1 MERHGGLLDFAAP
14 GADGFLTGASS
25 RPVANFS
32 WRWPAR
38 RQFRRLTDRAA
49 AGKSEPA
56 PDHRLPVTRLLA
68 DYVKVYDGT
77 LPPAACEALIA
88 RFEAEAALQE
98 RMQADRSYRFTEIN
112 VSRHWPEVE
121 QQIFAIMT
129 RCMQDYW
136 RQLAIGPCWPTKVGF
151 EKLRLKRY
159 LPGGEDK
166 FPVHVDVMSEEESRR
181 FLTAILY
188 LNTPGGGET
197 TFPKLD
203 ISVAPAPGRM
213 VVFPP
218 LWLFPHAGLP
228 PRGRP
233 KYILH
238 RYMWY
243 EPSGKGA
250 LD

>member
-1 MERHGGLLDFAAP
+1 M
-14 GADGFLTGASS
+14 
-25 RPVANFS
+25 
-32 WRWPAR
+32 
-38 RQFRRLTDRAA
+38 
-49 AGKSEPA
+49 
-56 PDHRLPVTRLLA
+56 TRLLA
-68 DYVKVYDGT
+68 DYVRVYDGT
-77 LPPAACEALIA
+77 LEPQTCQALID
-88 RFEAEAALQE
+88 RFEAAPQLQE
-98 RMQADRSYRFTEIN
+98 RLQAERSYRFTEIN
-112 VSRHWPEVE
+112 VSRHWPDVE
-121 QQIFAIMT
+121 QQVFAVMT

-136 RQLAIGPCWPTKVGF
+136 QQLAVGPCWPSKVGF

-166 FPVHVDVMSEEESRR
+166 FPVHVDVMSVEESRR

-203 ISVAPAPGRM
+203 ISVTPAPGRM
-213 VVFPP
+213 IVFPP

-228 PRGRP
+228 PRERP

-243 EPSGKGA
+243 EPSGNGA